1 MATTKFW
8 APGALRAHTFLTPR
22 FTVEPFLPHGGICVL
37 HGPPGVGKSQLALTL
52 AKSVARGEAFLAP
65 EHPTTQGKVLYIQV
79 NTPIQEQ
86 QARLRNTDIE
96 AADPI
101 AFLSLEH
108 GMLDSEHLVPARDPG
123 LVEAKRFAPDVVIVD
138 TLRDV
143 HTMEEI
149 DSATVTKVYGAW
161 RELFPEATLIFVH
174 HDRKLPPPSTGKGG
188 PAAIPERYWLESAR
202 GSSTWLGNADSGLHL
217 TDAKGSLTLS
227 FSKTR
232 TCAPIAPMAV
242 RLAPG
247 SLLVELTAPTARQ
260 RLAAWA
266 QQNVK
271 ATHAE
276 AVKWLV
282 DEAKIG
288 RARANTLVNEVL
300 GAPAK

>member
-1 MATTKFW
+1 MAVTKFW
-8 APGALRAHTFLTPR
+8 APGALRTHTFLTPR
-22 FTVEPFLPHGGICVL
+22 FTVAPFLPHGGICVL

-52 AKSVARGEAFLAP
+52 ARSVARGTEFLAP
-65 EHPTTQGKVLYIQV
+65 EHPTTQGRVLYIQV

-86 QARLRNTDIE
+86 QARLLNTDIG
-96 AADPI
+96 ATDQI

-123 LVEAKRFAPDVVIVD
+123 LTEAKRFAPDMVIVD

-143 HTMEEI
+143 HTLEEM

-161 RELFPEATLIFVH
+161 RDLFPEATLVFVH
-174 HDRKLPPPSTGKGG
+174 HDRKLPPPGAGKH
-188 PAAIPERYWLESAR
+188 AIPERYWLESAR

-217 TDAKGSLTLS
+217 TDAKGALTLS

-242 RLAPG
+242 RLASG
-247 SLLVELTAPTARQ
+247 SLLVELTQPTARQ
-260 RLAAWA
+260 RLGAWA
-266 QQNVK
+266 QLNPK

-276 AVKWLV
+276 AVKWLCT
-282 DEAKIG
+282 EARIS
-288 RARANTLVNEVL
+288 RQRANDLVGEVL
-300 GAPAK
+300 GADGTK

>member
-8 APGALRAHTFLTPR
+8 APGVLRAHTFLTPR
-22 FTVEPFLPHGGICVL
+22 FTVAPFLPHGGICVL

-52 AKSVARGEAFLAP
+52 ARDVSRGQVFLSP

-86 QARLRNTDIE
+86 QARLRVTDIE
-96 AADPI
+96 LEPI

-123 LVEAKRFAPDVVIVD
+123 LTEAKRFAPDVVIVD

-143 HTMEEI
+143 HTLEEM
-149 DSATVTKVYGAW
+149 DSATVTRVYGAW
-161 RELFPEATLIFVH
+161 RDLFPDATLIFVH
-174 HDRKLPPPSTGKGG
+174 HDRKLPLPVKGG
-188 PAAIPERYWLESAR
+188 VIPERYWLEAAR

-232 TCAPIAPMAV
+232 TCAPIPPYAVKMAPDNLLIE
-242 RLAPG
+242 LA
-247 SLLVELTAPTARQ
+247 APTSRQ
-260 RLAAWA
+260 KLGAWA
-266 QQNVK
+266 MQNPK
-271 ATHAE
+271 STHAE
-276 AVKWLV
+276 AVSYLMADCRLTRQRANDLV
-282 DEAKIG
+282 NQVLG
-288 RARANTLVNEVL
+288 RA
-300 GAPAK
+300 P

>member
-8 APGALRAHTFLTPR
+8 PPGALRAHTFHTPR
-22 FTVEPFLPHGGICVL
+22 FTIEPFLPHGGICVL
-37 HGPPGVGKSQLALTL
+37 HGPPGVGKSQLALTM
-52 AKSVARGEAFLAP
+52 ARAIARGEAFLAP
-65 EHPTTQGKVLYIQV
+65 EHPTTRGNVLYIQV

-86 QARLRNTDIE
+86 QARLRVTDID
-96 AADPI
+96 ADDPI

-161 RELFPEATLIFVH
+161 RDLFPEATLVFVH
-174 HDRKLPPPSTGKGG
+174 HDRKLPPPQKGANG
-188 PAAIPERYWLESAR
+188 IPERYWLESAR

-217 TDAKGSLTLS
+217 TDAKGALTLS

-242 RLAPG
+242 RLAAS
-247 SLLVELTAPTARQ
+247 SLLVELSNPTSRQ
-260 RLAAWA
+260 RLLAHAAA
-266 QQNVK
+266 NPK
-271 ATHAE
+271 LAHAD

-282 DEAKIG
+282 TECRLQ

-300 GAPAK
+300 GAAP

>member
-1 MATTKFW
+1 MTLTKFW
-8 APGALRAHTFLTPR
+8 APGALRSHTFLTPR

-52 AKSVARGEAFLAP
+52 AKAVARGEAFLAP
-65 EHPTTQGKVLYIQV
+65 EHPTTKGNVLYIQV

-86 QARLRNTDIE
+86 QARLRTTDIG
-96 AADPI
+96 ANDPI

-108 GMLDSEHLVPARDPG
+108 GMLDSEHLVPGRDPG

-161 RELFPEATLIFVH
+161 RELFPEATLVFVH
-174 HDRKLPPPSTGKGG
+174 HDRKLPPPVGGKNG
-188 PAAIPERYWLESAR
+188 AAIPERYWLESAR

-242 RLAPG
+242 RLAANT
-247 SLLVELTAPTARQ
+247 LLVELTMPTARQ

-266 QQNVK
+266 QLNMK

-276 AVKWLV
+276 AVKWLCT
-282 DEAKIG
+282 DAKVS
-288 RARANTLVNEVL
+288 RQRANDLVREVL
-300 GAPAK
+300 GDGTK